1 MYGSLSK
8 KWLFLRWGGV
18 LLAVVGILL
27 HSTGGVP
34 SSAVVLLA
42 VGTVLIIL
50 GIALIILS
58 IFKWCC
64 PCCGRLLNRI
74 PMGAF
79 LAGQSFFCPKCGGR
93 IDLE

>member
-8 KWLFLRWGGV
+8 KWLYLRWGGV

-34 SSAVVLLA
+34 SSTVVLLA
-42 VGTVLIIL
+42 VGTLLIIL

-58 IFKWCC
+58 IFKLRC
-64 PCCGRLLNRI
+64 PACGQAVDRVALMND
-74 PMGAF
+74 A
-79 LAGQSFFCPKCGGR
+79 FFCPKCGGN
-93 IDLE
+93 IHME

>member
-1 MYGSLSK
+1 M
-8 KWLFLRWGGV
+8 
-18 LLAVVGILL
+18 
-27 HSTGGVP
+27 
-34 SSAVVLLA
+34 
-42 VGTVLIIL
+42 IIL

-79 LAGQSFFCPKCGGR
+79 FAGQSFFCPKCGGR